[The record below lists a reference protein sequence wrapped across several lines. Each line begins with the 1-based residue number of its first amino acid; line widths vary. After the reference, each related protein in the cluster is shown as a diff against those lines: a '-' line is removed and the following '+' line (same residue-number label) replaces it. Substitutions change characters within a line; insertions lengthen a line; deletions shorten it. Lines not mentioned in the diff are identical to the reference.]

1 MNGPASWLLLGPP
14 GAILGFGVA
23 VARARTSRG
32 AVGVF
37 ALGFVLAAV
46 VWAVIDI
53 LGGFDDEGW
62 DGLFYYG
69 AIWLNLIGWMLGV
82 GLGTEIRLIR
92 ERRRRS

>member
-1 MNGPASWLLLGPP
+1 
-14 GAILGFGVA
+14 
-23 VARARTSRG
+23 
-32 AVGVF
+32 VGVF

-62 DGLFYYG
+62 DGLFYYR

>member
-1 MNGPASWLLLGPP
+1 
-14 GAILGFGVA
+14 
-23 VARARTSRG
+23 
-32 AVGVF
+32 VGVF

>member
-1 MNGPASWLLLGPP
+1 
-14 GAILGFGVA
+14 
-23 VARARTSRG
+23 
-32 AVGVF
+32 VGVF
-37 ALGFVLAAV
+37 ALGFVLAGV

>member
-1 MNGPASWLLLGPP
+1 M
-14 GAILGFGVA
+14 
-23 VARARTSRG
+23 
-32 AVGVF
+32 GVF
-37 ALGFVLAAV
+37 ALGFLLAAV
-46 VWAVIDI
+46 VWAAIDI

>member
-1 MNGPASWLLLGPP
+1 M
-14 GAILGFGVA
+14 
-23 VARARTSRG
+23 
-32 AVGVF
+32 GVF

>member
-1 MNGPASWLLLGPP
+1 
-14 GAILGFGVA
+14 
-23 VARARTSRG
+23 
-32 AVGVF
+32 VGVF

-69 AIWLNLIGWMLGV
+69 AIWLNLIGWMLGA
-82 GLGTEIRLIR
+82 GLGTEIRLIL
-92 ERRRRS
+92 ERRRRP